1 MKAIVL
7 MLLIAT
13 AYCIPVKRSASSS
26 ESSEERVVAQK
37 PGHMQRKAAAKLAQ
51 AEPTETTPVESSES
65 TDSADDTEEA
75 DDESEADEKE
85 EDNTTNSSESD
96 SEETSATSGPPTE
109 EPTLAPTIETGR
121 GDNLVYSG
129 DYKKTIVYVD
139 AKEKVPKSYNSEKMG
154 DLTMVSKKM
163 SSYNGQYVND
173 VEKDNKLYKA
183 LELKNVLLENEYTST
198 PEMEAAPGDHELDP
212 VANQDIEGANLG
224 DSSSVSASASEETED
239 SISSSQETTATPG
252 AADSDSSQST
262 ESQESEEV
270 VTQALTTEALVVI
283 AK

>member
-26 ESSEERVVAQK
+26 ESSEESVVAQK
-37 PGHMQRKAAAKLAQ
+37 PPPMQQKAAAKLAQ
-51 AEPTETTPVESSES
+51 AEPTQTTPAESNES

-129 DYKKTIVYVD
+129 DYKKSIVYVD
-139 AKEKVPKSYNSEKMG
+139 AKEKLPFPYKSYNSEKMG
-154 DLTMVSKKM
+154 DLKIVSKKM
-163 SSYNGQYVND
+163 SSYSGQYVND
-173 VEKDNKLYKA
+173 VEKDNKHYKTV
-183 LELKNVLLENEYTST
+183 LGKNSLLEGEDTST
-198 PEMEAAPGDHELDP
+198 PEMEAAPGDRELDP
-212 VANQDIEGANLG
+212 VANEGANLG
-224 DSSSVSASASEETED
+224 DSSSISASASKETED
-239 SISSSQETTATPG
+239 SFSSSQETTATPG